1 MCDIKLN
8 AVCEECMANK
18 KINQLSCCLLL
29 CLHSQ
34 LFFDRAKLY
43 STFTIGHA
51 HVRVVLCSFAVW
63 HIRKCSD
70 VCNFLKMLRYVCGS
84 GIMLACLV
92 YLR

>member
-18 KINQLSCCLLL
+18 KINQLLCYLLL
-29 CLHSQ
+29 YQHEIFL
-34 LFFDRAKLY
+34 RGTKLY

-63 HIRKCSD
+63 HICKCSD
-70 VCNFLKMLRYVCGS
+70 VCHF
-84 GIMLACLV
+84 
-92 YLR
+92 